1 MHYIEPYL
9 QAEVGTGP
17 CGNSAS
23 EMCPLAV
30 AQRRC
35 EQPSMALTFP
45 CGRRV
50 FVCG

>member
-35 EQPSMALTFP
+35 EQLSMALFEP

-50 FVCG
+50 FVFG